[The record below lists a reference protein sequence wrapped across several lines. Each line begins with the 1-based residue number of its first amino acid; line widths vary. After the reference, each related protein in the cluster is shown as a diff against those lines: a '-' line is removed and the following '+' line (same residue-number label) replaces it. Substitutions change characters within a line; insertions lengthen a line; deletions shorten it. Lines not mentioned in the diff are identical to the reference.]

1 MAFSLDPIAKALMS
15 SELIWLM
22 GLVIGLP
29 YSGTHLGYLNYVA
42 VVSAAPV
49 CQILVDHWQPTCHST
64 ELEKEKLLLLGVT
77 LAELTLASPIGVR
90 IEDHDAKFLVEGNWI
105 ALRELLTILR
115 RKAGRDTIAKA
126 VQYCLDPDSTS
137 SKDQFR
143 PEHMEEYC
151 EKILLPLGK
160 YYQIV
165 TQHALRSSGKRLRR
179 NKDVLSYF
187 ARDDNEN
194 LP

>member
-1 MAFSLDPIAKALMS
+1 MLADGVFAGPDRKSFDVERANLAYGLGHWTTLLWNTP
-15 SELIWLM
+15 WLSKLCSC
-22 GLVIGLP
+22 GIRCTRLP
-29 YSGTHLGYLNYVA
+29 DSGVRYAYKWPNR
-42 VVSAAPV
+42 
-49 CQILVDHWQPTCHST
+49 DHWQPTCHST

-151 EKILLPLGK
+151 EKILLP
-160 YYQIV
+160 
-165 TQHALRSSGKRLRR
+165 
-179 NKDVLSYF
+179 
-187 ARDDNEN
+187 
-194 LP
+194 